1 MRTCERCV
9 QTTVPSAKGT
19 RTTQTTISPR
29 EEPTATAEQGR
40 TTTSPREEPT
50 TTPEEEGPT
59 TEAEEEVPTTQ
70 PSGTKR
76 PAEQFSFLKQFFIP
90 YCKITF
96 FSGTAKAVSCRNV
109 HDQKFTPENRKVVV
123 DKHNE
128 LRSALVKGNVR
139 DARGVRLEGGRNIYE
154 LRWDCRL
161 EEVAQKWADTCKY
174 GHSTSEYRNKAGE
187 NIYMWSRSDK
197 HDSIDT
203 NTLKATQ
210 LWWDEIKLINMTSA
224 EDYIMSDKILGVA
237 GHWSQSEEACTTV
250 ASSEE
255 YRRIQFTLAILTT
268 AFYCRGN
275 YFNRKIYQFGNGC
288 TQDLDCTTYT
298 NSTCNTSTKLCM

>member
-1 MRTCERCV
+1 MCMRTCERCV

-19 RTTQTTISPR
+19 ITAQTTISPR

-40 TTTSPREEPT
+40 ITTSPREEPT

-59 TEAEEEVPTTQ
+59 TEAKEEVPTTQ

-76 PAEQFSFLKQFFIP
+76 PA
-90 YCKITF
+90 
-96 FSGTAKAVSCRNV
+96 GTAMAVSCRNV

-139 DARGVRLEGGRNIYE
+139 DARGVRLESGRNIYE

-161 EEVAQKWADTCKY
+161 EEVAQRWADTCKY

-237 GHWSQSEEACTTV
+237 GHWSQVGHNFS
-250 ASSEE
+250 
-255 YRRIQFTLAILTT
+255 
-268 AFYCRGN
+268 N
-275 YFNRKIYQFGNGC
+275 
-288 TQDLDCTTYT
+288 
-298 NSTCNTSTKLCM
+298 